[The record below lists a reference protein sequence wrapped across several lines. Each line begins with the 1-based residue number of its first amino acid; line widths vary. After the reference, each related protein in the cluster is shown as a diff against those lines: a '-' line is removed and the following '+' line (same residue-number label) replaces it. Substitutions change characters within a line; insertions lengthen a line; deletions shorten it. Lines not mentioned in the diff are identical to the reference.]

1 MSETVNPQE
10 SVFMKPLI
18 FLLPAVLSLHA
29 AAQNYVIADD
39 RLSSGVLT
47 LEGSSF
53 SVSTVNPNGN
63 VCDYEG
69 IVRNRIASD
78 GEGCVVH
85 FSFKRDSVR
94 LDVPESAREAC
105 QSYCGHNA
113 FFDGVYYKMPT
124 ACASKYA
131 EAAERRFQAAYRDKR
146 FREAANLKRQYLNQC
161 GRFLYL
167 TDWMRGLNDLA
178 VSFKNAGDKAACR
191 KTLAPLSEWLRDYR
205 PNYIN
210 ETDYKREASAARFNL
225 KQCEAE

>member
-1 MSETVNPQE
+1 
-10 SVFMKPLI
+10 
-18 FLLPAVLSLHA
+18 
-29 AAQNYVIADD
+29 
-39 RLSSGVLT
+39 
-47 LEGSSF
+47 
-53 SVSTVNPNGN
+53 
-63 VCDYEG
+63 
-69 IVRNRIASD
+69 
-78 GEGCVVH
+78 
-85 FSFKRDSVR
+85 
-94 LDVPESAREAC
+94 
-105 QSYCGHNA
+105 
-113 FFDGVYYKMPT
+113 MPT

-210 ETDYKREASAARFNL
+210 ETGYKREASAARYNL

>member
-1 MSETVNPQE
+1 
-10 SVFMKPLI
+10 
-18 FLLPAVLSLHA
+18 
-29 AAQNYVIADD
+29 
-39 RLSSGVLT
+39 
-47 LEGSSF
+47 
-53 SVSTVNPNGN
+53 
-63 VCDYEG
+63 
-69 IVRNRIASD
+69 
-78 GEGCVVH
+78 
-85 FSFKRDSVR
+85 
-94 LDVPESAREAC
+94 
-105 QSYCGHNA
+105 
-113 FFDGVYYKMPT
+113 MPT
-124 ACASKYA
+124 ACAPKYA

-167 TDWMRGLNDLA
+167 TDWMGGLNDLA

>member
-1 MSETVNPQE
+1 MPETVNPQE

-47 LEGSSF
+47 LKGSSF

-94 LDVPESAREAC
+94 LDIPESAREAC

-113 FFDGVYYKMPT
+113 FFDRVYYKMPKCRRP
-124 ACASKYA
+124 APRNMQRRRSGVSKPPIGTNVS
-131 EAAERRFQAAYRDKR
+131 ERRQTS
-146 FREAANLKRQYLNQC
+146 NGN
-161 GRFLYL
+161 
-167 TDWMRGLNDLA
+167 
-178 VSFKNAGDKAACR
+178 
-191 KTLAPLSEWLRDYR
+191 
-205 PNYIN
+205 I
-210 ETDYKREASAARFNL
+210 
-225 KQCEAE
+225 